1 MAKRTIKALRTDVPA
16 NALAAWIAAHH
27 PDLFLA
33 LHQQAKAALTA
44 QKIKLKGLRA
54 LADDPPL
61 VDIAV
66 DIPDVSPSISSSA
79 DFLADPGLESI
90 TVDTDSIV
98 PSSFV
103 TDATDTGANW
113 LSNIGSNPTSS
124 GSSIGSTLASVGSSV
139 LGALGSVGS
148 YLTSAQGLN
157 AATSLAKTIF
167 QSQATVAQAQTQQ
180 AVLQAQTNRVATNQQ
195 PLPIRYTT
203 NAAGQAIPV
212 YATQTPQGA
221 VYQPLSPQGIASL
234 TPSQFNV
241 FLSQYGLWIGL
252 GVLGLVGFYALQNR

>member
-1 MAKRTIKALRTDVPA
+1 VAKRTIKALRTDIPA

-33 LHQQAKAALTA
+33 LHQQAKAAQTA
-44 QKIKLKGLRA
+44 QKIKLKGLRS
-54 LADDPPL
+54 LADDAPIL
-61 VDIAV
+61 DIGV
-66 DIPDVSPSISSSA
+66 DIPDVSPSIGSS
-79 DFLADPGLESI
+79 FGFEPGLQSI

-103 TDATDTGANW
+103 TDATDTGSSW

-124 GSSIGSTLASVGSSV
+124 GSSIGSTLANLGSSV

-148 YLTSAQGLN
+148 YLTSPTGLN

-167 QSQATVAQAQTQQ
+167 QTQATVAQAQTQQ
-180 AVLQAQTNRVATNQQ
+180 AVLAAQTGRVATGVQ
-195 PLPIRYTT
+195 PAPIRYTT
-203 NAAGQAIPV
+203 DGNGNLIPV
-212 YATQTPQGA
+212 YASQTPQGA

-234 TPSQFNV
+234 TPSSFNV
-241 FLSQYGLWIGL
+241 FLSQYGIWIAV
-252 GVLGLVGFYALQNR
+252 GVLGLVGFSALLRKG

>member
-1 MAKRTIKALRTDVPA
+1 MAKRTIKALRTDIPA

-33 LHQQAKAALTA
+33 LHQQAKAAQTA

-54 LADDPPL
+54 LADDGI
-61 VDIAV
+61 VDIGV
-66 DIPDVSPSISSSA
+66 DIPDVSPSIGSSF
-79 DFLADPGLESI
+79 DFEPGLQSI

-103 TDATDTGANW
+103 TDATDTGASW

-124 GSSIGSTLASVGSSV
+124 GSSIGSTLANLGSSV

-148 YLTSAQGLN
+148 YLTSPTGLN

-167 QSQATVAQAQTQQ
+167 QTQASVAQAQTQQ
-180 AVLQAQTNRVATNQQ
+180 AVLQAQTSRVATGVQ
-195 PLPIRYTT
+195 PAPIRYTYDANGNLT
-203 NAAGQAIPV
+203 PV
-212 YATQTPQGA
+212 YATQMPQGA
-221 VYQPLSPQGIASL
+221 VYQPLSAQGIASL
-234 TPSQFNV
+234 TPSSFNV

-252 GVLGLVGFYALQNR
+252 GVLGLFGISALLRKG

>member
-1 MAKRTIKALRTDVPA
+1 MAKRVVKGLRTDIPA

-33 LHQQAKAALTA
+33 LAQKAKAAQTA
-44 QKIKLKGLRA
+44 QQIKLKGLRS

-61 VDIAV
+61 FDIGV
-66 DIPDVSPSISSSA
+66 DIPDVSPSIGPSF
-79 DFLADPGLESI
+79 DFSEPGLQTI
-90 TVDTDSIV
+90 TFDSDSIV

-103 TDATDTGANW
+103 TDATDTGASW

-124 GSSIGSTLASVGSSV
+124 GSSIGSTLANVGSSV

-148 YLTSAQGLN
+148 YLTSPAGLN
-157 AATSLAKTIF
+157 AATGLAKTIF
-167 QSQATVAQAQTQQ
+167 QTQATVAQAQTQQ
-180 AVLQAQTNRVATNQQ
+180 AVLQAQTNLVATGQQ
-195 PLPIRYTT
+195 PAPIRYTT
-203 NAAGQAIPV
+203 NAAGQLVPV
-212 YATQTPQGA
+212 YTTQTPQGA

-234 TPSQFNV
+234 TPSSFNV

-252 GVLGLVGFYALQNR
+252 GVLGLVGFSALLRKG